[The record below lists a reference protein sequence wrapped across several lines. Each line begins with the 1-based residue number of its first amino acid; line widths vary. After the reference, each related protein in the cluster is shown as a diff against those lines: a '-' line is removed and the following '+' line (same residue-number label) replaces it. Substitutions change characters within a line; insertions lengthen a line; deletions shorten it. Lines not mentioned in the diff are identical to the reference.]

1 MNKGQERRELVLWRL
16 ERQLAGLKK
25 QVQIDDGH
33 NFQKQDMDRIER
45 EIRSLKTK
53 LGIES

>member
-25 QVQIDDGH
+25 QVQIDGH

-53 LGIES
+53 LGIEA